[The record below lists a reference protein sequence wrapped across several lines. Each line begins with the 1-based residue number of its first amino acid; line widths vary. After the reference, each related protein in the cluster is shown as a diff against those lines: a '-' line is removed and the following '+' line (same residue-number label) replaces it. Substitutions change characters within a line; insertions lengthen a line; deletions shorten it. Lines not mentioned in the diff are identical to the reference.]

1 MPLILGT
8 NSIKDTGYSVAN
20 SLRLNQSDDPFL
32 KRIIGTPTS
41 NRKFSVSCWV
51 KLSKLG
57 VQRNLWGLGATS
69 GATGLSVRF
78 QDDDTIDFFDYNGS
92 GNNFGYSTN
101 QPFRD
106 VSAWSHFLFAVD
118 TEQSTAHN
126 RVRIYHNGTEIEKTN
141 LTDNPGDPSEDANLT
156 ISSGYTFKVG
166 DDNAGANEW
175 DGYIAEFVYIDGLQL
190 TPSSFGEFDSETPT
204 IWKPIDVSGLTFGTN
219 GFHLDF
225 EKDETST
232 NFIDRSSSAR
242 AITAAGNVH
251 HSLDQ
256 AKFNDSSIEFDG
268 SGDNLQVA
276 DSSDFDFGTGDF
288 TFELFVYKQTSGK
301 MAVFETRTY
310 DGSGGEGF
318 NIEFSSANKFE
329 WYDGSLTSDLPG
341 DPSAI
346 SLNTWTHYAVV
357 RYNNVCTMYKNGT
370 SVGTPKDVG
379 SASQNSTRGPIIGEV
394 ANGDNDFDGYMDEI
408 RLSSVARYTSNFTAP
423 TSAFTSDSDTV
434 LLIQSNASNKIGADV
449 SGQGNHFESTAI
461 TSEDQST
468 DTCTNNFCT
477 WNPLIIRTGRT
488 AVTFSEGNLKAQHND
503 TGGNTPS
510 WGTFLLNSGK
520 WYWEV
525 KITNAGII
533 YCGVWQ
539 PGYNNGDVSDALNG
553 IVVYRT
559 DGNKQAETADTAASY
574 GNSFTTGDILG
585 IAVDV
590 DTGTIW
596 FSKNGT
602 WQNSAT
608 QSEVEAG
615 TTTNSAFTGKSFA
628 TNGIIPSVS
637 AYESSGDAIVEANF
651 GGGTSFSISSG
662 NADANGY
669 GNFEYA
675 VPSGY
680 YSLNTKNL
688 AEFG

>member
-1 MPLILGT
+1 
-8 NSIKDTGYSVAN
+8 
-20 SLRLNQSDDPFL
+20 
-32 KRIIGTPTS
+32 
-41 NRKFSVSCWV
+41 
-51 KLSKLG
+51 
-57 VQRNLWGLGATS
+57 
-69 GATGLSVRF
+69 
-78 QDDDTIDFFDYNGS
+78 
-92 GNNFGYSTN
+92 
-101 QPFRD
+101 
-106 VSAWSHFLFAVD
+106 
-118 TEQSTAHN
+118 
-126 RVRIYHNGTEIEKTN
+126 
-141 LTDNPGDPSEDANLT
+141 
-156 ISSGYTFKVG
+156 
-166 DDNAGANEW
+166 
-175 DGYIAEFVYIDGLQL
+175 
-190 TPSSFGEFDSETPT
+190 
-204 IWKPIDVSGLTFGTN
+204 
-219 GFHLDF
+219 
-225 EKDETST
+225 
-232 NFIDRSSSAR
+232 
-242 AITAAGNVH
+242 
-251 HSLDQ
+251 
-256 AKFNDSSIEFDG
+256 
-268 SGDNLQVA
+268 
-276 DSSDFDFGTGDF
+276 
-288 TFELFVYKQTSGK
+288 
-301 MAVFETRTY
+301 
-310 DGSGGEGF
+310 
-318 NIEFSSANKFE
+318 
-329 WYDGSLTSDLPG
+329 
-341 DPSAI
+341 
-346 SLNTWTHYAVV
+346 
-357 RYNNVCTMYKNGT
+357 
-370 SVGTPKDVG
+370 
-379 SASQNSTRGPIIGEV
+379 
-394 ANGDNDFDGYMDEI
+394 MDEI
-408 RLSSVARYTSNFTAP
+408 RVSSVARYTSNFTAP

-651 GGGTSFSISSG
+651 GGGTSFSISSI
-662 NADANGY
+662 Y
-669 GNFEYA
+669 
-675 VPSGY
+675 PSK
-680 YSLNTKNL
+680 SLSPL
-688 AEFG
+688 ATSPIMGPRVEF